1 MQRWV
6 NFNWIKTDMPDKIS
20 FLEESEYVA
29 KPKTFWKIETA
40 HAIFWMYLG
49 GTA

>member
-20 FLEESEYVA
+20 FFEENEYSHLSNKRAVA
-29 KPKTFWKIETA
+29 NN
-40 HAIFWMYLG
+40 L
-49 GTA
+49 